1 MYMYSPSL
9 SLSFSLSDFKSSHFP
24 VVTTLSKQ
32 LLSHAFKLLPN
43 CRSQFSLSLF
53 RVILC
58 LCAPGEGEE
67 SVLCESDVSLLKN
80 IVCNNLTSLEKLL
93 QEKKQGLYIINIRS
107 WASQYIF
114 SIFFVHFSIFVCFTF
129 ICTCTCDHVLFLC
142 MSVYSCA
149 FQYILVSLDASDVT
163 VSDKTRATP
172 PTEGGGGGGHYE
184 VQRLLSQMKTG
195 SKKPSPLHFEG
206 PQQVKSPKEGTVAI
220 ATVATVT
227 TIFFFLIE
235 FQGECV

>member
-1 MYMYSPSL
+1 MYMYVHEEHFNFECTCTLSLSPSL
-9 SLSFSLSDFKSSHFP
+9 PLSLSLSLSDFKSSHFP

-43 CRSQFSLSLF
+43 CRSQYSLPLF

-80 IVCNNLTSLEKLL
+80 IVRNNLTSLEKLL

-114 SIFFVHFSIFVCFTF
+114 SIFFVHFSIFACFNF

-149 FQYILVSLDASDVT
+149 FQYILVS
-163 VSDKTRATP
+163 
-172 PTEGGGGGGHYE
+172 H
-184 VQRLLSQMKTG
+184 
-195 SKKPSPLHFEG
+195 
-206 PQQVKSPKEGTVAI
+206 
-220 ATVATVT
+220 
-227 TIFFFLIE
+227 
-235 FQGECV
+235 